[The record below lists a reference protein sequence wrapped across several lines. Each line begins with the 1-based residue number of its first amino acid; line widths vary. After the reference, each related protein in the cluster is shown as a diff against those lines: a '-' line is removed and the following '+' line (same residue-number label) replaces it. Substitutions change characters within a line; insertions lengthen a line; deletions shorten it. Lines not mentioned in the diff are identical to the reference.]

1 MRLLRLHFPYEIRCE
16 IAGGFSFPAGDRNGL
31 AAQTNDRT
39 RDEQERRWRERMVA
53 AQAGDAVEYEQLLLE
68 LLPAVRALVRRR
80 IRDEGAIEDVV
91 QNVLL
96 SLHRARHTYRSERPF
111 GPWLRAIARNAVI
124 DWGRRHTP
132 RAQREFLLL
141 REEEV
146 PDHAAPSPEGQTL
159 SPALEQALG
168 ELPEAQREA
177 VRLLQVEGLSV
188 AEAALRAGVTPGAL
202 MVRAHRGYRALRER
216 LGQERK

>member
-1 MRLLRLHFPYEIRCE
+1 
-16 IAGGFSFPAGDRNGL
+16 L

-39 RDEQERRWRERMVA
+39 RDEQERRWRERMIA
-53 AQAGDAVEYEQLLLE
+53 AQAGDAVEYERLLLE
-68 LLPAVRALVRRR
+68 LLPAVRAMVRRR
-80 IRDEGAIEDVV
+80 IRDHGVIEDVV

-124 DWGRRHTP
+124 DWSRRRAR
-132 RAQREFLLL
+132 RAQREFPLP
-141 REEEV
+141 REDTV
-146 PDHAAPSPEGQTL
+146 PDPAPAFPEGQTL

-188 AEAALRAGVTPGAL
+188 AEAALRVGVTPGAL
-202 MVRAHRGYRALRER
+202 KVRAHRGYRALRER
-216 LGQERK
+216 LGRERK